1 MIIIMIIIII
11 MMIMIIIIV
20 ISQSKHS
27 QIQDLIFAV
36 ALRFKDYTFLCFRQI
51 VLQSIVSLTIR
62 VCIVNG

>member
-1 MIIIMIIIII
+1 

-20 ISQSKHS
+20 ISRSKHS